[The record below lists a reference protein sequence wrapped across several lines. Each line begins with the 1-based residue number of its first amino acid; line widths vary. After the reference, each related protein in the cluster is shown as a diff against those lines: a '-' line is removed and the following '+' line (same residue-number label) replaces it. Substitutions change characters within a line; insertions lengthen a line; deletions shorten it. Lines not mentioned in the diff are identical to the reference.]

1 MTVRLQSHDSNFHQ
15 EKEEA
20 LMAVL
25 DHNDNHVS
33 WLAHKDIAQNEAV
46 LSVLRGTM
54 LVLAGV
60 VGVSLSIALDPIVN
74 IFA

>member
-1 MTVRLQSHDSNFHQ
+1 
-15 EKEEA
+15 
-20 LMAVL
+20 MAVL

-33 WLAHKDIAQNEAV
+33 WLAHRDITNNEAM

>member
-1 MTVRLQSHDSNFHQ
+1 MTVIFTQ
-15 EKEEA
+15 ERKEA
-20 LMAVL
+20 IMAVL

-33 WLAHKDIAQNEAV
+33 WLAHRDITNNEAM